1 MLELYIEYEPE
12 YVQSSL
18 LFKEGDDVW
27 LFGSVSN
34 RTPGLVA
41 LQEALNDW
49 NAKQAYIAQYA
60 AQAQEDAPPAP
71 PLYLPGD
78 RVVSV
83 GVYTLNTALAG
94 ELGTV
99 MTPHSDTGEGWYY
112 VHWDTEDTAVKIPD
126 YYFKPLQE
134 AAQPAPDLSLQA
146 RIEDDIRHGKKM
158 DFLKKYYQEEDTND

>member
-18 LFKEGDDVW
+18 LFKEGDEVW

-60 AQAQEDAPPAP
+60 APEEPAPEPSLQGRIDYGEQINDAMSILKRIARHEDAPPAP
-71 PLYLPGD
+71 
-78 RVVSV
+78 
-83 GVYTLNTALAG
+83 
-94 ELGTV
+94 E
-99 MTPHSDTGEGWYY
+99 
-112 VHWDTEDTAVKIPD
+112 TESADA
-126 YYFKPLQE
+126 
-134 AAQPAPDLSLQA
+134 S
-146 RIEDDIRHGKKM
+146 
-158 DFLKKYYQEEDTND
+158 